1 MESEK
6 VVIDFQNFGVSI
18 YDKKI
23 IEGVTFPIYKNK
35 VTAVIGPS
43 GCGKTT
49 LLRSINRLN
58 DEVPGLKYEG
68 AVLFNNQNIL
78 LPECDVT
85 LLRTKIGMVF
95 QKPNPFPGS
104 IYHNVTYGP
113 RLFGIKNKEILNE
126 ICETSL
132 KKAGLWD
139 EVKNKLNQDAR
150 SLSGGQQQRLCIA
163 RAIAMQPEVILLDEP
178 TSALDPAS
186 TFRIEELIVE
196 LKEFYTVVLVTHN
209 MHQAARISDYVAFL
223 FAGEDLVSHLIEFNK
238 TSEIFVRPKEK
249 LTENYLAGKLG

>member
-1 MESEK
+1 MERT
-6 VVIDFQNFGVSI
+6 VIQFQNFGVSI
-18 YDKKI
+18 RSKKI
-23 IEGVTFPIYKNK
+23 LEGVSFPVYENK

-58 DEVPGLKYEG
+58 DEIPGIEYQGKL
-68 AVLFNNQNIL
+68 LFHNKNIL
-78 LPECDVT
+78 NPDFDVT
-85 LLRTKIGMVF
+85 MLRTKIGMVF

-113 RLFGIKNKEILNE
+113 RLFGIKDRSILDE
-126 ICETSL
+126 ICELSL
-132 KKAGLWD
+132 KKAGLWS

-150 SLSGGQQQRLCIA
+150 GLSGGQQQRLCIA

-196 LKEFYTVVLVTHN
+196 LKEFYSVVLVTHN

-223 FAGEDLVSHLIEFNK
+223 FAGEDLISHLIEFNK

-249 LTENYLAGKLG
+249 LTENYLAGKIG